1 MFLTENN
8 VKYDLNK
15 YDMIEILNSY
25 NESLDVLELYWD
37 SRGIF
42 ACNERCGS
50 NLVTEMLEDGDRTV
64 MVGGSKEDQE
74 KNLALKD
81 KRKLKRSKK

>member
-1 MFLTENN
+1 
-8 VKYDLNK
+8 
-15 YDMIEILNSY
+15 
-25 NESLDVLELYWD
+25 
-37 SRGIF
+37 
-42 ACNERCGS
+42 
-50 NLVTEMLEDGDRTV
+50 MLEDGDRTV